1 MSAHMKQTEIDLLN
15 FENDLL
21 QTRKKLNDLIYQ
33 FSHNPQPP
41 ENNAIYQEKI
51 FYLETELKYM
61 NEQFQMLKNRQLQ
74 AQNAA
79 QPMPAEMR
87 SQPQMNSPQQSFG
100 QYPPISGHYSRK
112 PESPNPAGQY
122 PPPSAIVRPDSP
134 HKDYE
139 RLFGKSFMGIFAS
152 VLIFISLIIFATLM
166 MPYLTDTMK
175 LLGLYILS
183 FGLLTAGFLLSRKN
197 PTNRFYLAV
206 IGCGIGSLYISLL
219 LSDLYFKVIGDI
231 LLYAFIL
238 IWAVFVRYLSRLKS
252 LVFHVIG
259 QLGIFIST
267 ILGTVLC
274 VHDEDIAKFLVL
286 TVFYFIS
293 AVVFSNAVFSV
304 KEKKFLPHKAYEDNF
319 CNHLFKTLNLLVLT
333 IGICLLDI
341 TDIRTVTILLVL
353 LFMLSEY
360 CFSYREECRHGIAF
374 QLLTIVNSFLFL
386 CLFQQLELWPEE
398 FSPIL
403 AYLLYIALLFYIT
416 KKAAGYRIVSEIYC
430 FLILFLNCYN
440 SSVISSH
447 LFAYLTAIP
456 FMLYGGLK
464 QKKPYLYAGI
474 AFLGAFFTL
483 DTDPEHLI
491 MAILSYAVFLYLC
504 PKVDDLY
511 FKLLGYLMLTL
522 VMMPLVH
529 DCTFTFFRQLDFEK
543 QLAIEFIGIKT
554 NLITFFVIAAL
565 HFILS
570 KLEYLGAQKPIQIMM
585 YFINGVLMFEGCL
598 FLYDS
603 VWQIPLILVTVL
615 LFTVNSGKLLQKDI
629 RTGYY
634 VAFKYTALMVCIL
647 NSYDAANYFISICLL
662 LFSILSIIIG
672 FYKNTITFR
681 LYGLIL
687 SMVSVFKLIMID
699 IKYDSTL
706 ENAVSFFVSG
716 ILCFIISFLYNKID
730 HSFKKNK

>member
-1 MSAHMKQTEIDLLN
+1 MALIMNQTEINLLN

-33 FSHNPQPP
+33 FSHGPQTP
-41 ENNAIYQEKI
+41 ENRAIYQKKI

-61 NEQFQMLKNRQLQ
+61 NEQFQMLKGRQLQ

-87 SQPQMNSPQQSFG
+87 PQPQIRIPQQ
-100 QYPPISGHYSRK
+100 PV
-112 PESPNPAGQY
+112 GQY
-122 PPPSAIVRPDSP
+122 PPPPAVSRPEPP

-139 RLFGKSFMGIFAS
+139 KLLGKSFMGIFAS
-152 VLIFISLIIFATLM
+152 VLIFISLIIFATLI

-175 LLGLYILS
+175 LFGLYVLS
-183 FGLLTAGFLLSRKN
+183 FGLLSAGFLLSQKN
-197 PTNRFYLAV
+197 PANKFYLAV

-219 LSDLYFKVIGDI
+219 LSDLYFKVMGDF
-231 LLYAFIL
+231 LLYASIL
-238 IWAVFVRYLSRLKS
+238 IWAVFVRYMSRLKS

-259 QLGIFIST
+259 QLGIFIAT

-274 VHDEDIAKFLVL
+274 VHDGDITKFLVL

-293 AVVFSNAVFSV
+293 AVVFSNAFFSV
-304 KEKKFLPHKAYEDNF
+304 KEKKFLSHKAYEDNF
-319 CNHLFKTLNLLVLT
+319 CNHLFKTLNLSMLT
-333 IGICLLDI
+333 IGIFCLDI
-341 TDIRTVTILLVL
+341 TDTRTIAILLIL

-360 CFSYREECRHGIAF
+360 YFSYREECRHGVAF
-374 QLLTIVNSFLFL
+374 QLLTIVNSCLFL
-386 CLFQQLELWPEE
+386 CLFPQLKLWPED

-403 AYLLYIALLFYIT
+403 TYLLSIALLFYIT
-416 KKAAGYRIVSEIYC
+416 KKDAGYRIISEIC
-430 FLILFLNCYN
+430 FFFIIFLNCYN

-474 AFLGAFFTL
+474 VFLGAFFTL

-491 MAILSYAVFLYLC
+491 MAILVYAVFLYLC
-504 PKVDDLY
+504 PKLDDLY
-511 FKLLGYLMLTL
+511 FKLFGYLMLTL
-522 VMMPLVH
+522 IMMPLVH
-529 DCTFTFFRQLDFEK
+529 DCTYTFFKQLDFEK
-543 QLAIEFIGIKT
+543 QLAIEFMGVKT
-554 NLITFFVIAAL
+554 NLITFFVIAVL
-565 HFILS
+565 HLILS
-570 KLEYLGAQKPIQIMM
+570 KLEYLGTQRPIKIMM
-585 YFINGVLMFEGCL
+585 YFINGVLMFLGCL
-598 FLYDS
+598 YLYDS
-603 VWQIPLILVTVL
+603 VWQIPLILVTIL
-615 LFTVNSGKLLQKDI
+615 LFTINSGRLLRKDA

-634 VAFKYTALMVCIL
+634 VAFKYTVLMVCIL
-647 NSYDAANYFISICLL
+647 GSYDAANYFISICLL
-662 LFSILSIIIG
+662 LFAILSIIIG
-672 FYKNTITFR
+672 FYKNTSAFR

-730 HSFKKNK
+730 HSLKKSSPDNGDSEIS